1 MLDLIEPVR
10 VTKNTSPDL
19 LDGEGS
25 STNGSTSGRYVDRLP
40 ITGYYKRQRLRTTHQ
55 LRSNRRLCRPTARIF
70 AHSKSERR
78 VRRWRSAYS
87 CNKGEDYG
95 PSREINSALA
105 DENVGGDDSANADN
119 SAHRD
124 PVRPTTR
131 SRPGRHSNPG
141 EPRFRTYLT
150 RSKIVLY
157 VARLRERP
165 TSLSKVP
172 HLRDAGGKQICSW
185 RSINVERDDLGMTSA
200 NVIRSV
206 RREVDITA
214 AANKAAVAAG
224 GLQSLKAT
232 L

>member
-87 CNKGEDYG
+87 SNKGEDYG
-95 PSREINSALA
+95 PSREINNALA
-105 DENVGGDDSANADN
+105 DEIVGGDDSANADN
-119 SAHRD
+119 SALTVTQLDLLQDRA
-124 PVRPTTR
+124 
-131 SRPGRHSNPG
+131 PGDIQIPG
-141 EPRFRTYLT
+141 NHA
-150 RSKIVLY
+150 S
-157 VARLRERP
+157 A
-165 TSLSKVP
+165 
-172 HLRDAGGKQICSW
+172 LRDCSMISAGP
-185 RSINVERDDLGMTSA
+185 
-200 NVIRSV
+200 
-206 RREVDITA
+206 
-214 AANKAAVAAG
+214 
-224 GLQSLKAT
+224 
-232 L
+232 